1 MGKEERVEALLPGA
15 HSENGELPLPL
26 LTLLLSPLL
35 PPAPTAS
42 GFPVPLEGCCLA
54 AVKASGAAPLPPRGS
69 ARLRAAA
76 QSRVIAGASVA
87 AGAGG
92 PGLPR
97 RVV

>member
-26 LTLLLSPLL
+26 LLSPLL
-35 PPAPTAS
+35 PPLLLLLPAAVFPAS
-42 GFPVPLEGCCLA
+42 LEGCCGA
-54 AVKASGAAPLPPRGS
+54 AVQAGWAAPLAPCCS
-69 ARLRAAA
+69 ARPRAAA
-76 QSRVIAGASVA
+76 QSRVIAGASAA

-92 PGLPR
+92 PGPR